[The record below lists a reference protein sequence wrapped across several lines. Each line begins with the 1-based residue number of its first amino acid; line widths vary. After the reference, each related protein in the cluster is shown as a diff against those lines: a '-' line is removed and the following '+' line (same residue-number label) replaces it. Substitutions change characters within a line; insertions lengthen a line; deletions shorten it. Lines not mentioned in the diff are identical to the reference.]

1 MSTFSKIFRNRS
13 LVTIGLSESA
23 SNIGTWI
30 TMMAVFAMIVFRGDG
45 SVAQSSGIFLA
56 GLLPTLLFSPV
67 AGWLLDRFDRKWLM
81 VGSELV
87 SGLIISG
94 LIFTSRI
101 ELIYGLIALQAISV
115 SLMTPA
121 RQAVVPD
128 IVGREDLT
136 RANAF
141 LQQLAGIIKIGA
153 PMLAGLILT
162 IMSPHTAII
171 LDVISF
177 VLSALILSRL
187 PSLPPRPAA
196 QPAVTSEGIQE
207 KKQPEEGF
215 LSVLKNSAPLRL
227 LFMTIFLGIAVIV
240 GFDVLSSVFIRDI
253 LKGNEQLYGV
263 LIGLVGLGTLGAAAV
278 LMLRKETGNPWKDM
292 ITGILLLICVPGS
305 MAAAA
310 WLPDPIMGRIVVIL
324 GALLG
329 GIGNGLVTVQTGTLL
344 QLHSPASLLGR
355 MGGMFQSTAVGGQLI
370 GILITPLLVPGLLS
384 MGAFFAASSLAL
396 LLLAFYTI
404 FTSQKAHLTVQAAEA
419 IGD

>member
-1 MSTFSKIFRNRS
+1 MATFTKIFRNRS
-13 LVTIGLSESA
+13 LITIGLSESV
-23 SNIGTWI
+23 SNIGNWV

-45 SVAQSSGIFLA
+45 TVAQSSGIFLA

-81 VGSELV
+81 VASELL

-94 LIFTSRI
+94 LIFATRL
-101 ELIYGLIALQAISV
+101 ELIYALLALQSIST

-121 RQAVVPD
+121 RQAIVPD

-162 IMSPHTAII
+162 LMSPHTAII

-187 PSLPPRPAA
+187 PALPPHPLSESPVVQGSIPGKS
-196 QPAVTSEGIQE
+196 QPANGVLSE
-207 KKQPEEGF
+207 
-215 LSVLKNSAPLRL
+215 LKSSAALRL
-227 LFMTIFLGIAVIV
+227 LFTTIFLGIAVIV

-253 LKGNEQLYGV
+253 LKGNEQFYGF
-263 LIGLVGLGTLGAAAV
+263 LIGLIGLGTLGSAAL
-278 LMLRKETGNPWKDM
+278 LMLRREAGSPWKDM
-292 ITGILLLICVPGS
+292 IAGILLLTCVPGA
-305 MAAAA
+305 MALAA
-310 WLPDPIMGRIVVIL
+310 WLPNPLLGRIVVVS

-329 GIGNGLVTVQTGTLL
+329 GIGNGFVTIQTGTLL
-344 QLHSPASLLGR
+344 QLYSPASLLGR

-384 MGAFFAASSLAL
+384 MGLFFAASSLGL
-396 LLLAFYTI
+396 LILAFFTI
-404 FTSQKAHLTVQAAEA
+404 FTSQKSRFAAQMVSSL
-419 IGD
+419 